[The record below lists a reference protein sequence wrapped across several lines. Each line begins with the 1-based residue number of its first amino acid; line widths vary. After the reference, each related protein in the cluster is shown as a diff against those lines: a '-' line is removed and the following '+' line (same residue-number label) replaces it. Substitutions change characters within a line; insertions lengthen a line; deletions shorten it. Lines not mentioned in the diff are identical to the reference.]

1 MLIIAWFVIP
11 IVDFFSTVLEEN
23 PKLSFMNKQD
33 YEGPQVGRFNNLL
46 WNTMNDIRNLTA
58 NVPNGSMKYA
68 YKSVNIT
75 DNQKLYAMVYCI
87 QYLSSDNC
95 SWCLGDAISVISTS
109 CCRGKIGGRVYFP
122 SFGLRFEFYPIS
134 YPLASWTTIQQPQ
147 LPTATVPLSTLA
159 YHQVLHNH

>member
-1 MLIIAWFVIP
+1 
-11 IVDFFSTVLEEN
+11 
-23 PKLSFMNKQD
+23 MNEQD

-46 WNTMNDIRNLTA
+46 WNNMNDIRNLTS

-68 YKSVNIT
+68 YKSVNIV
-75 DNQKLYAMVYCI
+75 DNQKLYAMVYCV

-95 SWCLGDAISVISTS
+95 SWCLSNAISTS

-122 SFGLRFEFYPIS
+122 SCGLRFEFYPFS

-159 YHQVLHNH
+159 YHQALHNH